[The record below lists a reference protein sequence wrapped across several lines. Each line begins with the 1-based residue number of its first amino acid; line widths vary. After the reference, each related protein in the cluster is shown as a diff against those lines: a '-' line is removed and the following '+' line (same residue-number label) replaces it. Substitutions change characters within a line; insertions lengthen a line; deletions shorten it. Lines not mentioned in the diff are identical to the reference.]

1 MLRRCT
7 TFRDAVL
14 TRATRLQ
21 LGNIKTDY
29 GDLQTAAGNH
39 EKWGYLYRGWK
50 YPVFAH
56 LAGSFIIF
64 MFQCVVGFWSQYRD
78 MIMMSEHICY
88 EDIKDRCLTPMPGW
102 ARIQCFQKITVGGM
116 MVYRDPTPLD
126 WLPIELKLGQV
137 KQASY

>member
-1 MLRRCT
+1 MLRR
-7 TFRDAVL
+7 AVTLRQKPL

-21 LGNIKTDY
+21 LGNIKTEY

-39 EKWGYLYRGWK
+39 EKWGYMYRGWR

-56 LAGSFIIF
+56 TSGSFIIF
-64 MFQCVVGFWSQYRD
+64 LFQCIVGCWAQYRD
-78 MIMMSEHICY
+78 MILMSEHICY
-88 EDIKDRCLTPMPGW
+88 EDVKDRCLTQMPGW
-102 ARIQCFQKITVGGM
+102 ARLQCFQKITPVGF
-116 MVYRDPTPLD
+116 VPYRDPTPLD